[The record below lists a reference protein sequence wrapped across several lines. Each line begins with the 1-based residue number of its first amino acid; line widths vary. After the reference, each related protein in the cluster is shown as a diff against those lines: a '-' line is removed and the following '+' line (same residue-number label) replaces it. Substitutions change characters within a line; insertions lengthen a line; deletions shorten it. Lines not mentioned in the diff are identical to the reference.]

1 MLAAMVRD
9 SSDVTIVD
17 AYSRALSVANTVD
30 ATLAREPDIVGIGM
44 PFSFSEA
51 PALEIAEALKSV
63 RKDLPI
69 VAGGIHATVRA
80 PALIEYPFIDGLAL
94 GEAEL
99 TVAELVKTFIRGGW
113 AEVAKNPP
121 DGLLVRGEAT
131 RLPARHRGFVENL
144 DSLPSPAFDLLE
156 GFPDRYAA
164 RMETSRG
171 CGYNCPYCASA
182 AYWGRIYRTYS
193 PNRLV
198 EEMSKLKERW
208 GIKRVSFSDDTF
220 NLDLKRAR
228 EIARLLIDAD
238 PGIQWGASL
247 RPELMTEEDL
257 ELYVRAGMTG
267 IFLGLE
273 SGSPG
278 ILKEIKRAHDLDRTR
293 ELVARAES
301 MGVEVHGSFMIGLPG
316 EKEED
321 IELTLK
327 YAESLAASTLGF
339 HIFHPLPGS
348 EYGENPDKYGIALVI
363 PDSTSGGL
371 GDIDGVAPVRTKY
384 LSPMRILDYH
394 QIARSI
400 AEKRR
405 EWRSVGDRHPDFAI
419 KNHAQDAHDYGV

>member
-1 MLAAMVRD
+1 LVLISPPSPYRDTPDPNGLPLGLCMLAAMVRD
-9 SSDVTIVD
+9 LSDVTIID

-44 PFSFSEA
+44 PFSFSET

-63 RKDLPI
+63 KKDLPI

-80 PALIEYPFIDGLAL
+80 PALIENPHIDGLAL

-99 TVAELVKTFIRGGW
+99 TVAELIKSFIRGGW
-113 AEVAKNPP
+113 TEVARNPP

-131 RLPARHRGFVENL
+131 RLPARRRKFVENL

-171 CGYNCPYCASA
+171 CRYSCPYCASA

-193 PNRLV
+193 PKRVV

-208 GIKRVSFSDDTF
+208 GIRRVSFSDDTF

-228 EIARLLIDAD
+228 EIAKLLIDAD

-257 ELYVRAGMTG
+257 ELYVKAGMTG

-273 SGSPG
+273 SGSPE

-301 MGVEVHGSFMIGLPG
+301 MGVEVHCSFMIGLPG

-348 EYGENPDKYGIALVI
+348 EYGENADKYGIKLEI
-363 PDSTSGGL
+363 PDSMSGGL

-384 LSPMRILDYH
+384 LSPMRILDYY
-394 QIARSI
+394 QVARAI

-405 EWRSVGDRHPDFAI
+405 
-419 KNHAQDAHDYGV
+419 K

>member
-1 MLAAMVRD
+1 LVLISPPSPYRDTPDPNGLPLGLCMLASMVRD
-9 SSDVTIVD
+9 LSDVTIID
-17 AYSRALSVANTVD
+17 GYSRALSVANTVD

-44 PFSFSEA
+44 PFSFSET
-51 PALEIAEALKSV
+51 PSLEIAEALKSV
-63 RKDLPI
+63 KKDLPI

-80 PALIEYPFIDGLAL
+80 PALIENPHIDGLAL

-113 AEVAKNPP
+113 TEVAKNPP

-131 RLPARHRGFVENL
+131 RHPVRHRKFVENL

-193 PNRLV
+193 PKRVV

-208 GIKRVSFSDDTF
+208 GIRRVSFSDDTF

-228 EIARLLIDAD
+228 EIAKLLIDAD

-316 EKEED
+316 EREED

-327 YAESLAASTLGF
+327 YAESLAAGTLGF

-348 EYGENPDKYGIALVI
+348 EYGENPDKYGIKLEI
-363 PDSTSGGL
+363 PDSMSGGL

-384 LSPMRILDYH
+384 LSPMRILDYY
-394 QIARSI
+394 QIARAI

-405 EWRSVGDRHPDFAI
+405 
-419 KNHAQDAHDYGV
+419 K